1 MSVDGGS
8 TAGQPADAASD
19 AVPALIDPLTLL
31 TASVKAVKEDARK
44 KTAGEAP
51 RPAMFDGLRDE
62 PALASL
68 AASATPVN
76 VAAGEPV
83 ATAGEVTGAGAGA
96 LFVVARG
103 VASVT
108 TAPDRTRSLGPGD
121 HFGDLV
127 VASGGDAGFPATLT
141 AGPDGVTA
149 YAFPLA
155 AVQTAC
161 ASCDLARLVVRAA
174 ARDTTRRFA
183 DVPGAALPARGVD
196 LVLVADALP
205 NANALVHLARDKGA
219 VADTYPHHGTLDGTL
234 EAARALLGDRRAA
247 TAMLAVPGARR
258 GEPFAVRVVDGQ
270 DASVASLGGDVG
282 ADAAEPVQRSFW
294 SALGELCEPWGC
306 VAVATAPGSEDD
318 AGSPAEDFAAAATRI
333 AGVEVTPP
341 YQLGRERSSEAV
353 EATEAAVTRAAA
365 KQWRAEALEPT
376 PNEEDKERKE
386 QEAAAVKIQAVHRGK
401 AARKEV
407 EERKEQEAAAVKIQA
422 VHRGK
427 AARKDLS
434 ARHPLKPSSPS
445 TVHRSSS
452 STRPTPTTRK
462 PSESLVTSSPSR
474 ASAPSTSESR
484 VSASCKKLGIDPA
497 AVAAQLAAFPAPQ
510 IEIPL
515 RSGVPPPDTP
525 ALACLL
531 LLENRQMSF
540 RVRSEFEL
548 RDLRLATEFA
558 EASAALKLPAGAA
571 ALVTFKRKGEAL
583 VRAVRRRAIRDGL
596 LRPTA
601 RDEKRLEAMRAES
614 SAAKRRD
621 ADLLA
626 KRDAENAAAARARRA
641 RAAEKEK
648 EATEAREKEARRR
661 RRSMASVGVEGDFLE
676 RLSRDMRR
684 RETELRA
691 TLAPATRRSD
701 FRFDDAPREREEAD
715 RRYLRSVIRERLVRE
730 GVYRPAENEG
740 GLPRDDAGL
749 VAVVRQHAASLGV
762 RWPRRRAARSAKK
775 KGAANGDEDGN
786 ASTEAK
792 VATRPRTAEETERR
806 RAARAARD
814 RRKACA
820 RLRRADFMRRYEAD
834 VERRGLSTAAARA
847 RGVTG
852 SNPGSGASP
861 ARARV
866 RRRAMSEF
874 GDGDGAASDAP
885 PSPRSVGADVKFSRY
900 RRRLEEADEAIEA
913 MAELKRKGGREDARP
928 VTADAPVGILKKTG
942 ATAPNAEDGGVAAWG
957 EGD

>member
-1 MSVDGGS
+1 MKIQAVHRGK
-8 TAGQPADAASD
+8 AARKEVEERKEQE
-19 AVPALIDPLTLL
+19 AA
-31 TASVKAVKEDARK
+31 AVKIQAVHRGKAARK
-44 KTAGEAP
+44 EVEERKEQEA
-51 RPAMFDGLRDE
+51 
-62 PALASL
+62 
-68 AASATPVN
+68 
-76 VAAGEPV
+76 
-83 ATAGEVTGAGAGA
+83 
-96 LFVVARG
+96 
-103 VASVT
+103 
-108 TAPDRTRSLGPGD
+108 
-121 HFGDLV
+121 
-127 VASGGDAGFPATLT
+127 
-141 AGPDGVTA
+141 
-149 YAFPLA
+149 A
-155 AVQTAC
+155 AVKIQAVHRGK
-161 ASCDLARLVVRAA
+161 AARKEVEERKEQEAA
-174 ARDTTRRFA
+174 AVKIQAVHR
-183 DVPGAALPARGVD
+183 GKAARKEVEE
-196 LVLVADALP
+196 
-205 NANALVHLARDKGA
+205 RKEQ
-219 VADTYPHHGTLDGTL
+219 
-234 EAARALLGDRRAA
+234 EAAAVKIQAVHRGKAA
-247 TAMLAVPGARR
+247 RKEIEER
-258 GEPFAVRVVDGQ
+258 KEQ
-270 DASVASLGGDVG
+270 
-282 ADAAEPVQRSFW
+282 E
-294 SALGELCEPWGC
+294 
-306 VAVATAPGSEDD
+306 
-318 AGSPAEDFAAAATRI
+318 AAAVKIQAVHRGK
-333 AGVEVTPP
+333 AARKEVE
-341 YQLGRERSSEAV
+341 ERKEQ
-353 EATEAAVTRAAA
+353 EAAAVKIQAVHRGKAAR
-365 KQWRAEALEPT
+365 KEVE
-376 PNEEDKERKE
+376 ERKE

-427 AARKDLS
+427 AARKDL
-434 ARHPLKPSSPS
+434 AVRHPSKPSSPS

-452 STRPTPTTRK
+452 STRPTPTARK
-462 PSESLVTSSPSR
+462 PSESLVTASPSR
-474 ASAPSTSESR
+474 ASAPSTPESR

-531 LLENRQMSF
+531 LLENRLMSF

-571 ALVTFKRKGEAL
+571 ALVTFKLKGEAL

-614 SAAKRRD
+614 SAAKRRE
-621 ADLLA
+621 ADLRA
-626 KRDAENAAAARARRA
+626 KRDAENAAVARANRA
-641 RAAEKEK
+641 RAAEAEK

-676 RLSRDMRR
+676 RLSRDVRR

-701 FRFDDAPREREEAD
+701 FRFDDALRKSEEAD

-762 RWPRRRAARSAKK
+762 RWPRRRAAKSAKK

-814 RRKACA
+814 RRKACE

-942 ATAPNAEDGGVAAWG
+942 AAAPNAEDGGVAAWG

>member
-108 TAPDRTRSLGPGD
+108 TAPDRTRTLGPGD

-127 VASGGDAGFPATLT
+127 VASGGDAGFPATIT

-155 AVQTAC
+155 AVQAAC

-294 SALGELCEPWGC
+294 SALGEMCEPWGC

-422 VHRGK
+422 VHR
-427 AARKDLS
+427 R
-434 ARHPLKPSSPS
+434 
-445 TVHRSSS
+445 
-452 STRPTPTTRK
+452 
-462 PSESLVTSSPSR
+462 
-474 ASAPSTSESR
+474 
-484 VSASCKKLGIDPA
+484 
-497 AVAAQLAAFPAPQ
+497 
-510 IEIPL
+510 L
-515 RSGVPPPDTP
+515 RS
-525 ALACLL
+525 
-531 LLENRQMSF
+531 
-540 RVRSEFEL
+540 
-548 RDLRLATEFA
+548 
-558 EASAALKLPAGAA
+558 
-571 ALVTFKRKGEAL
+571 
-583 VRAVRRRAIRDGL
+583 
-596 LRPTA
+596 
-601 RDEKRLEAMRAES
+601 
-614 SAAKRRD
+614 
-621 ADLLA
+621 
-626 KRDAENAAAARARRA
+626 
-641 RAAEKEK
+641 
-648 EATEAREKEARRR
+648 
-661 RRSMASVGVEGDFLE
+661 
-676 RLSRDMRR
+676 
-684 RETELRA
+684 
-691 TLAPATRRSD
+691 
-701 FRFDDAPREREEAD
+701 
-715 RRYLRSVIRERLVRE
+715 
-730 GVYRPAENEG
+730 
-740 GLPRDDAGL
+740 
-749 VAVVRQHAASLGV
+749 
-762 RWPRRRAARSAKK
+762 
-775 KGAANGDEDGN
+775 
-786 ASTEAK
+786 
-792 VATRPRTAEETERR
+792 
-806 RAARAARD
+806 ARAARKEVEERKEEEAAAVKIQAVHRG
-814 RRKACA
+814 RRP
-820 RLRRADFMRRYEAD
+820 
-834 VERRGLSTAAARA
+834 VRRGAQRA
-847 RGVTG
+847 GGCRGED
-852 SNPGSGASP
+852 PGSS
-861 ARARV
+861 
-866 RRRAMSEF
+866 
-874 GDGDGAASDAP
+874 
-885 PSPRSVGADVKFSRY
+885 SR
-900 RRRLEEADEAIEA
+900 
-913 MAELKRKGGREDARP
+913 
-928 VTADAPVGILKKTG
+928 
-942 ATAPNAEDGGVAAWG
+942 
-957 EGD
+957 

>member
-1 MSVDGGS
+1 MKIQAVHRGK
-8 TAGQPADAASD
+8 AARKEVEERKEQE
-19 AVPALIDPLTLL
+19 AA
-31 TASVKAVKEDARK
+31 AVKIQAVHRGKAARK
-44 KTAGEAP
+44 EVEERKEQEA
-51 RPAMFDGLRDE
+51 
-62 PALASL
+62 
-68 AASATPVN
+68 
-76 VAAGEPV
+76 
-83 ATAGEVTGAGAGA
+83 
-96 LFVVARG
+96 
-103 VASVT
+103 
-108 TAPDRTRSLGPGD
+108 
-121 HFGDLV
+121 
-127 VASGGDAGFPATLT
+127 
-141 AGPDGVTA
+141 
-149 YAFPLA
+149 A
-155 AVQTAC
+155 AVKIQAVHRGK
-161 ASCDLARLVVRAA
+161 AARKEVEERKEQEAA
-174 ARDTTRRFA
+174 AVKIQAVHR
-183 DVPGAALPARGVD
+183 GKAARKEVEE
-196 LVLVADALP
+196 
-205 NANALVHLARDKGA
+205 RKEQ
-219 VADTYPHHGTLDGTL
+219 
-234 EAARALLGDRRAA
+234 EAAAVKIQAVHRGKAA
-247 TAMLAVPGARR
+247 RKEVEERK
-258 GEPFAVRVVDGQ
+258 EQ
-270 DASVASLGGDVG
+270 
-282 ADAAEPVQRSFW
+282 E
-294 SALGELCEPWGC
+294 
-306 VAVATAPGSEDD
+306 
-318 AGSPAEDFAAAATRI
+318 AAAVKIQAVHRGK
-333 AGVEVTPP
+333 AARKEVE
-341 YQLGRERSSEAV
+341 
-353 EATEAAVTRAAA
+353 
-365 KQWRAEALEPT
+365 
-376 PNEEDKERKE
+376 ERKE

-497 AVAAQLAAFPAPQ
+497 AAAAQLAAFPAPQ

-621 ADLLA
+621 ADLRA
-626 KRDAENAAAARARRA
+626 KRDAENAAAARASGA

-691 TLAPATRRSD
+691 TLARR
-701 FRFDDAPREREEAD
+701 RDAPI
-715 RRYLRSVIRERLVRE
+715 SVSTT
-730 GVYRPAENEG
+730 
-740 GLPRDDAGL
+740 PRA
-749 VAVVRQHAASLGV
+749 
-762 RWPRRRAARSAKK
+762 SAK
-775 KGAANGDEDGN
+775 
-786 ASTEAK
+786 
-792 VATRPRTAEETERR
+792 RR
-806 RAARAARD
+806 IDAI
-814 RRKACA
+814 
-820 RLRRADFMRRYEAD
+820 
-834 VERRGLSTAAARA
+834 
-847 RGVTG
+847 
-852 SNPGSGASP
+852 SG
-861 ARARV
+861 R
-866 RRRAMSEF
+866 
-874 GDGDGAASDAP
+874 
-885 PSPRSVGADVKFSRY
+885 
-900 RRRLEEADEAIEA
+900 
-913 MAELKRKGGREDARP
+913 
-928 VTADAPVGILKKTG
+928 
-942 ATAPNAEDGGVAAWG
+942 
-957 EGD
+957 

>member
-1 MSVDGGS
+1 MKIQAVHRGK
-8 TAGQPADAASD
+8 AARKEVEERKEQE
-19 AVPALIDPLTLL
+19 AA
-31 TASVKAVKEDARK
+31 AVKIQAVHRGKAARK
-44 KTAGEAP
+44 EVEERKEQEA
-51 RPAMFDGLRDE
+51 
-62 PALASL
+62 
-68 AASATPVN
+68 
-76 VAAGEPV
+76 
-83 ATAGEVTGAGAGA
+83 
-96 LFVVARG
+96 
-103 VASVT
+103 
-108 TAPDRTRSLGPGD
+108 
-121 HFGDLV
+121 
-127 VASGGDAGFPATLT
+127 
-141 AGPDGVTA
+141 
-149 YAFPLA
+149 A
-155 AVQTAC
+155 AVKIQAVH
-161 ASCDLARLVVRAA
+161 RGKA
-174 ARDTTRRFA
+174 AR
-183 DVPGAALPARGVD
+183 
-196 LVLVADALP
+196 
-205 NANALVHLARDKGA
+205 K
-219 VADTYPHHGTLDGTL
+219 
-234 EAARALLGDRRAA
+234 E
-247 TAMLAVPGARR
+247 
-258 GEPFAVRVVDGQ
+258 
-270 DASVASLGGDVG
+270 
-282 ADAAEPVQRSFW
+282 
-294 SALGELCEPWGC
+294 
-306 VAVATAPGSEDD
+306 
-318 AGSPAEDFAAAATRI
+318 
-333 AGVEVTPP
+333 VE
-341 YQLGRERSSEAV
+341 
-353 EATEAAVTRAAA
+353 
-365 KQWRAEALEPT
+365 
-376 PNEEDKERKE
+376 ERKE

-434 ARHPLKPSSPS
+434 VRHPSKPSSPS

-621 ADLLA
+621 ADLRA

-762 RWPRRRAARSAKK
+762 RWPRASRGEEREKKRRR
-775 KGAANGDEDGN
+775 
-786 ASTEAK
+786 
-792 VATRPRTAEETERR
+792 ERR
-806 RAARAARD
+806 RGRKRVHRGEGGDATAHGGGDGTSSRGASGARSSQGVCAAPARGFHASI
-814 RRKACA
+814 RGG
-820 RLRRADFMRRYEAD
+820 RRASRVVD
-834 VERRGLSTAAARA
+834 GGARA

-861 ARARV
+861 ARAR
-866 RRRAMSEF
+866 AF
-874 GDGDGAASDAP
+874 A
-885 PSPRSVGADVKFSRY
+885 
-900 RRRLEEADEAIEA
+900 
-913 MAELKRKGGREDARP
+913 DAR
-928 VTADAPVGILKKTG
+928 
-942 ATAPNAEDGGVAAWG
+942 
-957 EGD
+957 

>member
-1 MSVDGGS
+1 M
-8 TAGQPADAASD
+8 
-19 AVPALIDPLTLL
+19 
-31 TASVKAVKEDARK
+31 
-44 KTAGEAP
+44 
-51 RPAMFDGLRDE
+51 
-62 PALASL
+62 
-68 AASATPVN
+68 
-76 VAAGEPV
+76 
-83 ATAGEVTGAGAGA
+83 
-96 LFVVARG
+96 
-103 VASVT
+103 
-108 TAPDRTRSLGPGD
+108 
-121 HFGDLV
+121 
-127 VASGGDAGFPATLT
+127 
-141 AGPDGVTA
+141 
-149 YAFPLA
+149 
-155 AVQTAC
+155 
-161 ASCDLARLVVRAA
+161 
-174 ARDTTRRFA
+174 
-183 DVPGAALPARGVD
+183 
-196 LVLVADALP
+196 
-205 NANALVHLARDKGA
+205 
-219 VADTYPHHGTLDGTL
+219 
-234 EAARALLGDRRAA
+234 
-247 TAMLAVPGARR
+247 
-258 GEPFAVRVVDGQ
+258 
-270 DASVASLGGDVG
+270 
-282 ADAAEPVQRSFW
+282 
-294 SALGELCEPWGC
+294 
-306 VAVATAPGSEDD
+306 
-318 AGSPAEDFAAAATRI
+318 
-333 AGVEVTPP
+333 
-341 YQLGRERSSEAV
+341 
-353 EATEAAVTRAAA
+353 
-365 KQWRAEALEPT
+365 
-376 PNEEDKERKE
+376 
-386 QEAAAVKIQAVHRGK
+386 
-401 AARKEV
+401 
-407 EERKEQEAAAVKIQA
+407 KIQA